1 MIMLAERGR
10 RLAAIAILLGLIAAI
25 MGLFVYPLLMGFSD
39 RASHLS
45 ELVAT
50 YQSNRA
56 RIASLPELSR
66 EAERQSKLLSSLL
79 IAAPDQ
85 EQAGEMLREQIE
97 NAVEV
102 IKGEVRASEVL
113 AGESG
118 WARATVACRIS
129 HSQLAALLT
138 ELQRQRPF
146 IVVEAVSVTAEGALN
161 NYQLDELDVRIET
174 SAPFILAQ

>member
-1 MIMLAERGR
+1 MIMLAERRR

-39 RASHLS
+39 RASRLS
-45 ELVAT
+45 ALVAT

-56 RIASLPELSR
+56 HIASLPELSR

-102 IKGEVRASEVL
+102 IKGDVRASEVL
-113 AGESG
+113 AGEIG
-118 WARATVACRIS
+118 WVRAAVACRIS

-174 SAPFILAQ
+174 SAPFTLAQ